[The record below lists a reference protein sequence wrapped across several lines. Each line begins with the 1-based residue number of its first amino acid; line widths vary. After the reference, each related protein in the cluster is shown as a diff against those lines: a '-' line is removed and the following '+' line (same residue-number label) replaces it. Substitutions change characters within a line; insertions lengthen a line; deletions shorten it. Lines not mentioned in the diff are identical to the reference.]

1 MQLGAHFNKN
11 LIIYIWSGTIFSRRP
26 TLGRVWLERC
36 ANFTFSIFVFIF
48 FQKWDWRQLHTL
60 GLWTPLREA
69 ILWANPLFYLRNL
82 MFFSKPSIL
91 LREFDTFRSWLA
103 SGAPLGSQGPF
114 WRPSLD
120 CVGRIFG
127 LGSSLGPFF
136 DASGTSSVFFLNF
149 LSPWDQNILQRASIT
164 FVLQRD
170 VHLKIFVFCFCKFG
184 FPDFL

>member
-1 MQLGAHFNKN
+1 
-11 LIIYIWSGTIFSRRP
+11 
-26 TLGRVWLERC
+26 
-36 ANFTFSIFVFIF
+36 
-48 FQKWDWRQLHTL
+48 
-60 GLWTPLREA
+60 
-69 ILWANPLFYLRNL
+69 

-103 SGAPLGSQGPF
+103 SGGTLGSQGPF

-149 LSPWDQNILQRASIT
+149 LPPWDQNVLQRASIT
-164 FVLQRD
+164 FDLQRD

-184 FPDFL
+184 VPEFFVVTSQTGIPKVVSSCYRAGSWEWV